1 MCILGCFLKVQK
13 SIFKNMATWKQIFIC
28 FYVLTNSLKSMTN
41 KPSTLNWWKLEDH
54 NICKTNSRNLGARYG
69 FFSLTKFFLSGVF
82 YQNLTVSN
90 KTTLFWFLIF
100 QSLCLWVF
108 IFCRLYVLNLWK
120 EWNTETYKHLFRCF
134 KHRFSDLKEAARW
147 NDCD

>member
-1 MCILGCFLKVQK
+1 M
-13 SIFKNMATWKQIFIC
+13 FIC

-90 KTTLFWFLIF
+90 KKTLFWLLTF
-100 QSLCLWVF
+100 QSLCLWKF
-108 IFCRLYVLNLWK
+108 IFYRFNLICGK
-120 EWNTETYKHLFRCF
+120 RETQKHINISFSVPVFVKVDLIPTDTQTGISILRALQLSSELKNTLF
-134 KHRFSDLKEAARW
+134 W
-147 NDCD
+147 